1 MVLLS
6 RQEKIQLARQMV
18 SEPLKDTHTDK
29 AAPDWGEMEGKKS
42 FQGFFIRL
50 ALSMLIGIGCYMA
63 NSKEEQPVW
72 YQQLKQQ
79 KTYLE
84 QSIDYHSV
92 EDTLRDKYVSIVEQY
107 TK

>member
-18 SEPLKDTHTDK
+18 SQPQHNTSKDSIAKEFQKTEEQK
-29 AAPDWGEMEGKKS
+29 R

-63 NSKEEQPVW
+63 HSKENQPAW
-72 YQQLKQQ
+72 YQQLTKQ
-79 KTYLE
+79 KVYLE
-84 QSIDYHSV
+84 ESIDYHMV
-92 EDTLRDKYVSIVEQY
+92 EDALREKYASIVEQY